1 MAERTPRRVLVVDDQ
16 DAFVVATRR
25 LLAHAP
31 DFELVAEATDAA
43 SAVARSNEVHPDVVL
58 MDIKLPDTNG
68 IEATRQVLAV
78 DPAASVILLST
89 YTSDDLPDG
98 AAQSG
103 AIAYLHKEDLSAPVL
118 RSVLAGG
125 APVATMFL

>member
-1 MAERTPRRVLVVDDQ
+1 MAKGRTRTVLIVDDQ
-16 DAFVVATRR
+16 NTFRVATRR

-43 SAVARSNEVHPDVVL
+43 SAVALSDELHPDIVL

-68 IEATRQVLAV
+68 IDATRLVIDV
-78 DPAASVILLST
+78 DPTATVILLST

-98 AAQSG
+98 AATSG
-103 AIAYLHKEDLSAPVL
+103 ATAYLHKEDLSALVL

-125 APVATMFL
+125 TPVATMFT